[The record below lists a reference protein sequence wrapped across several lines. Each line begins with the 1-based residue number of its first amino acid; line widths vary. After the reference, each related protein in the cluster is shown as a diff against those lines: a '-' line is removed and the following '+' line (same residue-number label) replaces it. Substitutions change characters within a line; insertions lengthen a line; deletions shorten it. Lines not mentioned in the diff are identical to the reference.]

1 MNPIRHDL
9 ADADHVGLVGW
20 VDTYWDGPAWRNR
33 RNDCTEPFSS
43 ARRDTRQIIAGASVA
58 QWDGIH
64 HAIRNRDGSITEINR
79 CHPQLCN
86 EPTGPVRAGRRRA
99 SV

>member
-9 ADADHVGLVGW
+9 ADADHVGLV
-20 VDTYWDGPAWRNR
+20 AW
-33 RNDCTEPFSS
+33 
-43 ARRDTRQIIAGASVA
+43 ARHLLGRPRLAKPPQRLHRAVLLRQTRHRQIIAGASVA

>member
-9 ADADHVGLVGW
+9 ADADHVGLVAW
-20 VDTYWDGPAWRNR
+20 ADTYWDGPAWRNR

-43 ARRDTRQIIAGASVA
+43 ARRDTARSSPAPASPSGTA
-58 QWDGIH
+58 
-64 HAIRNRDGSITEINR
+64 SITR
-79 CHPQLCN
+79 SATATAALPRSTVATQLCS
-86 EPTGPVRAGRRRA
+86 EPTGSVRAGRRRA